1 MSLLVGATSCPN
13 GTRVR
18 RCQPPGPDI
27 FSEPDRRW
35 SARPQAMD
43 AYQRLRPWTA
53 IEACECSRVESL
65 LLVDLLT
72 DNPLHC
78 GSCRREV
85 DPERLRLSAKETD
98 EIASWFSTESAL
110 YRLWL
115 DSGEYE
121 GYAKSRLLDP
131 KGQVNVR
138 GLEIATALSS
148 KIPTKLW
155 FFSDAD
161 DGEPST
167 CPICGAE
174 LDTNVKWGTGCC
186 EPCKIQI

>member
-1 MSLLVGATSCPN
+1 
-13 GTRVR
+13 
-18 RCQPPGPDI
+18 
-27 FSEPDRRW
+27 
-35 SARPQAMD
+35 MD

-53 IEACECSRVESL
+53 IEACECVSVQSL

-78 GSCRREV
+78 GFCRREV
-85 DPERLRLSAKETD
+85 DPERLQLTAAET
-98 EIASWFSTESAL
+98 EQVANWFSTASAL

-121 GYAKSRLLDP
+121 GYAKARLLDP
-131 KGQVNVR
+131 KGQVTVK
-138 GLEIATALSS
+138 GLEAANMISA
-148 KIPTKLW
+148 KIPTKYW

-161 DGEPST
+161 DGTPT
-167 CPICGAE
+167 HCPICASK

-186 EPCKIQI
+186 EPCRVHI